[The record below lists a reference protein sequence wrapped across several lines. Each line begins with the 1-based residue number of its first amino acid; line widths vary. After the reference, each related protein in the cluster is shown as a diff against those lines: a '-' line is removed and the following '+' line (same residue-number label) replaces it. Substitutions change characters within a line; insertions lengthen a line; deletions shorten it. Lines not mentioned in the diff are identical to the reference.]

1 MQKVEPSLWPNNRDP
16 HKLLAQTGAGG
27 TTADYESNQTIFMQG
42 EVADSVFFIQQG
54 RVKVTVTSDHG
65 KDAVVGILD
74 EGQFFGEGCLHG
86 QPLRTATSKALCHC
100 RITSI
105 AKAAMLS

>member
-1 MQKVEPSLWPNNRDP
+1 MQRVEPSLWSNNRDP
-16 HKLLAQTGAGG
+16 HKLLAQTGAGR

-74 EGQFFGEGCLHG
+74 
-86 QPLRTATSKALCHC
+86 
-100 RITSI
+100 
-105 AKAAMLS
+105 